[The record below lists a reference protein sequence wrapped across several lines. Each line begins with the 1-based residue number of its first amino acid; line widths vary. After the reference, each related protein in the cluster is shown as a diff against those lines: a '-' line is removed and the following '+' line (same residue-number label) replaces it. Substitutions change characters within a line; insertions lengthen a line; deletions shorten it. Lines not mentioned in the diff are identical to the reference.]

1 MIWNVRNR
9 RLECGKHTLCMG
21 ILNVTPDSFSDGGR
35 YSDPEAAVEEG
46 RRMFASGADLVDV
59 GGESTRPGS
68 EPVTEAEELNRVIPV
83 IAALSRLPG
92 ALVSVDTTKARVA
105 TESIAAGAQVI
116 NDISALR
123 GDPGMAKVAA
133 ETGAGVVLMHMLGT
147 PRSMQD
153 NPVYA
158 DVVTEVR
165 DFLRERV
172 EAAVSFHCSRIGL
185 PRGPL
190 TTQTLSI
197 GAVTATESLAAC
209 PFQISFIFPISMRWR
224 SSSPCGALPN
234 VALTWRK
241 GTAVESVACAARLS
255 FVKTM
260 PTDSPFSGWLRATRA
275 PNATIPIISEPP
287 AGAMSSRPA
296 MSARPNR

>member
-9 RLECGKHTLCMG
+9 RLECGKRTLCMG
-21 ILNVTPDSFSDGGR
+21 ILNVTPDSFFDGGR

-83 IAALSRLPG
+83 VAALSRLPG

-105 TESIAAGAQVI
+105 AEAIAAGAEVI

-172 EAAVSFHCSRIGL
+172 DAAVAAGIRRDSIVVDPGIGFGKTVEHNLEILGRLREFAGLDRPLLVGPSRKSFIGKVLGGL
-185 PRGPL
+185 PPEDRL
-190 TTQTLSI
+190 
-197 GAVTATESLAAC
+197 E
-209 PFQISFIFPISMRWR
+209 
-224 SSSPCGALPN
+224 
-234 VALTWRK
+234 
-241 GTAVESVACAARLS
+241 GTAAAVVLCIAGGAALVRVHDVAAMVRVIRVADVIR
-255 FVKTM
+255 
-260 PTDSPFSGWLRATRA
+260 GRTR
-275 PNATIPIISEPP
+275 
-287 AGAMSSRPA
+287 
-296 MSARPNR
+296 